1 MRKPPASLLALCALS
16 AVAALGCHDDP
27 PTPTEVRS
35 SITGDLG
42 NVLRETSAAVD
53 GSTDALPGSTA
64 LSMIDRILG
73 SDSPISA
80 PLQEMTARLAV
91 HAAVADPGATGATID
106 ADAQVA
112 YFNDKLFTDANHV
125 GDGVYQVPASLV
137 CTRTAFDGTTEV
149 QTIDPKCAAQ
159 LAKAEL
165 RIRVARDGGALV
177 FAVQLDADHD
187 EPLLLTLT
195 HTSLAVTVDLDGAQ
209 RAFVALAAVF
219 DEDVPNVALGGRV
232 TGKLEVLGTAK
243 VKLSASIDRAL
254 SIKSAAAGTDLAG
267 PGAFVLAS
275 AKATVVAVTLDGHA
289 RSGALAIGLGETAVK
304 LPAASDGKRFE
315 LDLPGVTASAAY
327 SDGRP
332 LAVTHLGLGGRTTVV
347 SISGVR
353 AQTIDLNPDHGRAL
367 DVMLSRDPVTG
378 TETVAVTPR
387 LDLRMTV
394 DHAVLGDSP
403 PVYDV
408 TRVLLDGSLR
418 GDDANDRVQVTGSF
432 SIATNPA
439 SFGVTAITGQC
450 VTGTD
455 ATDPTTGQPFTRWTA
470 GSCN

>member
-27 PTPTEVRS
+27 PTPTEVRG

-42 NVLRETSAAVD
+42 NVLRETSAAID
-53 GSTDALPGSTA
+53 GSSGALPGSTA

-80 PLQEMTARLAV
+80 PLQGMTARLV
-91 HAAVADPGATGATID
+91 EHAAVADPGTSGAAID

-112 YFNDKLFTDANHV
+112 YLNDKLFTDANHV

-137 CTRTAFDGTTEV
+137 CTRTTFDGTTEV
-149 QTIDPKCAAQ
+149 QTIDPQCAAQ
-159 LAKAEL
+159 LARAEL

-219 DEDVPNVALGGRV
+219 DQDLPNVALGGRV
-232 TGKLEVLGTAK
+232 TGKIEVLGTAK

-254 SIKSAAAGTDLAG
+254 SIKSAAAGADLAG

-315 LDLPGVTASAAY
+315 LDLPGVTATAAY
-327 SDGRP
+327 SDGQP
-332 LAVTHLGLGGRTTVV
+332 LALTHLGLGGRTTVI

-367 DVMLSRDPVTG
+367 DVTLSRDPATG

-387 LDLRMTV
+387 LDLRMTI

-418 GDDANDRVQVTGSF
+418 GDGATDRVQVTGSF

-439 SFGVTAITGQC
+439 SYGVTATTGQC
-450 VTGTD
+450 VTSTV
-455 ATDPTTGQPFTRWTA
+455 ATDPTTGEPFTRWTA